1 MTTPKKTEPKAY
13 QEEEPIKIS
22 ESEVTNYGTVKMDFS
37 RPITINSTER
47 RNLASSDEQ
56 LSDREIEEIKS
67 AIIVKF
73 LSSNEQ
79 ADATEITEVNIISA
93 TLTEL
98 EFSVT
103 YSETVAISQFE
114 ADPCILEV
122 YFDSSIISDSD
133 SEFELNDGEPM
144 VIKLP
149 RQVDPETAEAIQSTM
164 NKV

>member
-1 MTTPKKTEPKAY
+1 
-13 QEEEPIKIS
+13 
-22 ESEVTNYGTVKMDFS
+22 MDFS

-103 YSETVAISQFE
+103 YSETVAIS
-114 ADPCILEV
+114 
-122 YFDSSIISDSD
+122 
-133 SEFELNDGEPM
+133 
-144 VIKLP
+144 
-149 RQVDPETAEAIQSTM
+149 
-164 NKV
+164 